1 MIGGEKMYNLNKI
14 EKQFERTSVYK
25 NEKYIIAVYS
35 LSINICVYLREEIQ
49 KTQNGICRLETER
62 EYESVLK
69 FFLKNNNFEN
79 VTKQYEEK
87 IKSGLFCLIDFGH
100 SFHEN
105 IIDLMGVS
113 YFLRYLLSS
122 CSLKT
127 YLFSLYKRAK
137 PDEFFIY
144 KII

>member
-1 MIGGEKMYNLNKI
+1 MYNLDKI
-14 EKQFERTSVYK
+14 KKQFEKTSVYK
-25 NEKYIIAVYS
+25 NDKYIIVVYN
-35 LSINICVYLREEIQ
+35 LSGNICVYLREEVQ
-49 KTQNGICRLETER
+49 KTKNGICVSKVESEYKGILE
-62 EYESVLK
+62 L
-69 FFLKNNNFEN
+69 FLKSNNFEN
-79 VTKQYEEK
+79 ITKEYEEK
-87 IKSGLFCLIDFGH
+87 IKSGLFCLMDFGH

-105 IIDLMGVS
+105 IIDLIGVP
-113 YFLRYLLSS
+113 YFLRYLLSP